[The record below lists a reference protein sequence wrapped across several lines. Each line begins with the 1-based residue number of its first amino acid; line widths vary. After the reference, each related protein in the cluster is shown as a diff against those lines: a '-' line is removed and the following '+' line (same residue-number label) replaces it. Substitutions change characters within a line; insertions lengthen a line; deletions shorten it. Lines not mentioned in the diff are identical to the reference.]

1 MIRWSDE
8 QLMQMAEELIA
19 ELPQE
24 IGQALENVSV
34 IIQDRPSPEQQVRVH
49 LAPGRLLLGLYEGV
63 PLSHQSVFQP
73 YQIPAAIVLF
83 RSNIEKV
90 ANGLDEVKRQLR
102 LTLFHEIGHH
112 LGFNEDDLRQRGL

>member
-8 QLMQMAEELIA
+8 QLMQIAEELIA

-34 IIQDRPSPEQQVRVH
+34 IIQDRPTSEQKLRVQ
-49 LAPGRLLLGLYEGV
+49 LAPGSLLLGLYEGV
-63 PLSHQSVFQP
+63 PLSRQSLFQP
-73 YQIPAAIVLF
+73 YQVPAAIVLF

-90 ANGLDEVKRQLR
+90 ANGLDEVKDQLR

-112 LGFNEDDLRQRGL
+112 LGFDEEDLRQRGL